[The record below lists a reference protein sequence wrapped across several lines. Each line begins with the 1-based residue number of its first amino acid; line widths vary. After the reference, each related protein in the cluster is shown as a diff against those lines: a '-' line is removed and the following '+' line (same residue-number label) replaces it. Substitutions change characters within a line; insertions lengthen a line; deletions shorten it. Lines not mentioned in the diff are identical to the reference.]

1 MGRGND
7 CACGGVNVM
16 AKDKKELTPEQRN
29 VLKSRGLRPES
40 WIVLT
45 DCPGSLLIRNIVTQE
60 ARLLYK
66 QNPWARVRH

>member
-1 MGRGND
+1 
-7 CACGGVNVM
+7 M
-16 AKDKKELTPEQRN
+16 AKEKKEMTPEQRN

-40 WIVLT
+40 WIVLI

-60 ARLLYK
+60 PRLLYK